1 MKNGGAAATFEAR
14 QAITGIWACI
24 AATPFLGAGPGGTI
38 IYKFHSLSN
47 KVSVPVRDV
56 KAFIFFLQARFD
68 VECPAKITSCHARFD
83 I

>member
-1 MKNGGAAATFEAR
+1 MKNGGATATFEAR
-14 QAITGIWACI
+14 LTITGIWHCI
-24 AATPFLGAGPGGTI
+24 GTFPLLCAGPGGTI